1 MRKFWGTTALAAV
14 MGMAANAQAQ
24 QPQEQYFAEADIT
37 VTATRSE
44 RDTLNVP
51 STVTV
56 ITEEDIEENLVGD
69 IKDLVRFEPGVSVST
84 QPSRFGAT
92 LGSTGRDGNSS
103 FNIRGLGGNRV
114 LFVVDGVRVPEGFA
128 FGPAA
133 FGRGDYLDLDLLQS
147 VEILRGPASA
157 LYGSDGIA
165 GAVHFITR
173 DPGDMLED
181 GRSFGGRLR
190 AAYGSADDSWAESLA
205 LAGRAGNWEGL
216 IAYTRRDAH
225 ELDNQGD
232 NDALNSTRTT
242 PNPQDIESNAVLA
255 RLVYAPSANH
265 RLRFSYDYGDRSVET
280 EAYSGRSATVLD
292 LDGVDENDRQR
303 FAFDHHFENEG
314 GLIDDGQWALFW
326 QDSNALQF
334 SDEDRTTTD
343 RTRTT
348 TFDNVVWGGSVQ
360 LQSRFMLGSVQHE
373 LTYGGDFSRT
383 EQEGIRDGV
392 GPTVGDPLPSRPFP
406 TTEFDLAG
414 LFLQDEISLLN
425 GQLVLFPAVRY
436 DWYELNPEADPLYL
450 ASIPPVSQ
458 SDSRLSPKFGVVV
471 WPTETFGAFFNYAQ
485 GFRAPSPS
493 EVNNSFE
500 NLTFGYTSLPNP
512 DLGPETSESFE
523 VGVRFRNV
531 EVAGATWTASA
542 TAFAASFEDFIS
554 QEIVG
559 GTGAPGNPLQ
569 FQFVNLGEVEI
580 WGLEGRA
587 DAEWDSGFGLTV
599 SASYAEGEETTGGVR
614 GPLDSID
621 PWKLVA
627 GLRYDHSGGDWGGQ
641 IIATHAARKAA
652 SDADPGDFRPDAFT
666 ILDVTAYWHVTE
678 RATLRGG
685 IFNVTDET
693 YWWWSDVRGNAAGA
707 PTLDAYTQPGVNFSA
722 SLSYRF

>member
-1 MRKFWGTTALAAV
+1 MRRLWGTTALAAV
-14 MGMAANAQAQ
+14 MGMAGGAQAQ
-24 QPQEQYFAEADIT
+24 EAEERHYAEVVT
-37 VTATRSE
+37 VTATRSAV
-44 RDTLNVP
+44 DVYAAP
-51 STVTV
+51 ATVSV
-56 ITEEDIEENLVGD
+56 ITDEEIEENFVGD
-69 IKDLVRFEPGVSVST
+69 IKDLVRFEPGVSVAT

-92 LGSTGRDGNSS
+92 LASTGRDGNSS

-133 FGRGDYLDLDLLQS
+133 FGRGDYVDLDLLQS
-147 VEILRGPASA
+147 IEILRGPASA
-157 LYGSDGIA
+157 LYGSDGVA
-165 GAVHFITR
+165 GAVHFISR
-173 DPGDMLED
+173 DPGGLLEE
-181 GRSFGGRLR
+181 GQNAGGRVR
-190 AAYGSADDSWAESLA
+190 VAYSSADDSWAESLSA
-205 LAGRAGNWEGL
+205 AGRAGNWEGL

-232 NDALNSTRTT
+232 NDALNATRTD
-242 PNPQDIESNAVLA
+242 PNPQDIASNAVLA

-265 RLRFSYDYGDRSVET
+265 RFRFSYDYGDRAVAT

-303 FAFDHHFENEG
+303 LAFEHRFENAG
-314 GLIDDGQWALFW
+314 GLIDNGQWAVFW
-326 QDSNALQF
+326 QESNALQF

-348 TFDNVVWGGSVQ
+348 TFDNVVWGGSLQ
-360 LQSRFMLGSVQHE
+360 LQSMFTLGSAAHR

-392 GPTVGDPLPSRPFP
+392 GPTFGDPLPSRPFP

-414 LFLQDEISLLN
+414 VFLQDEISLLN

-436 DWYELNPEADPLYL
+436 DWYDLNPEPDALYL
-450 ASIPPVSQ
+450 ASIAPVSQ
-458 SDSRLSPKFGVVV
+458 SDSRLSPKFGVVA
-471 WPTETFGAFFNYAQ
+471 WPTETLGAFLNYAQ

-500 NLTFGYTSLPNP
+500 NLVFGYTSLPNP

-531 EVAGATWTASA
+531 EGFGASWTASA
-542 TAFAASFEDFIS
+542 AAFAASFDDFIS

-559 GTGAPGNPLQ
+559 GTGAPGDPLQ
-569 FQFVNLGEVEI
+569 FQFVNLSEVEI
-580 WGLEGRA
+580 WGVEGRA
-587 DAEWDSGFGLTV
+587 DAEWGSGFGLTL
-599 SASYAEGEETTGGVR
+599 SASFAEGDQITGGVR
-614 GPLDSID
+614 APLESID

-627 GLRYDHSGGDWGGQ
+627 GLRYDDPAGRWGGQ
-641 IIATHAARKAA
+641 VIATHAAQKDERDTAA
-652 SDADPGDFRPDAFT
+652 GNFRPDDFT
-666 ILDVTAYWHVTE
+666 IFDVTAYWHFTD
-678 RATLRGG
+678 RATLRAGV
-685 IFNVTDET
+685 FNITDQT
-693 YWWWSDVRGNAAGA
+693 YWWWSDVRGLSSGL

-722 SLSYRF
+722 SIAYRF